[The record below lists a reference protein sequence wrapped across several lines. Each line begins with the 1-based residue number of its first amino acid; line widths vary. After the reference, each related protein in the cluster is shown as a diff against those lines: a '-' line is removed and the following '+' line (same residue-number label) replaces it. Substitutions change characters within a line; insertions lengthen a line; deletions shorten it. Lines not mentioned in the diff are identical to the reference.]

1 MSNEV
6 TTTQNTQAT
15 PAAMEQRTAKQLFAL
30 PQVMGRFAELFA
42 GDKSK
47 ATSFIT
53 NTLSVVN
60 NNALLSKAEPQT
72 ILSAALLAAAINL
85 PITQGLGQAAIVPF
99 YNSKTGRVEAQFQIM
114 TRGYIQL
121 AQRTGRIARLTVNA
135 VYEGEI
141 EVNRFT
147 DEYKFHAPTS
157 DKIVGYLAYLRLV
170 DGFEKFLYMSIEEL
184 NGHAQKYSQT
194 AKKGYGLWMD
204 NFNAMAEKTVLKLL
218 LMKWAPLATS
228 DTLARA
234 GQMDEAVIRTQTGA
248 DGEEELIPDYVDN
261 TPAEYATEVTAE
273 ETAEKPRPTNDAEA
287 VKAAM
292 KKSVK

>member
-6 TTTQNTQAT
+6 TTTQ
-15 PAAMEQRTAKQLFAL
+15 AAPVAVDQPRTAKQLFAL
-30 PQVMGRFAELFA
+30 PAVMSRFAELFA

-60 NNALLSKAEPQT
+60 NNSLLTKAEPQT
-72 ILSAALLAAAINL
+72 ILSASLLAAAINL

-99 YNSKTGRVEAQFQIM
+99 YNSKTGRMEAQFQIM

-135 VYEGEI
+135 VKEGEI

-147 DEYKFHAPTS
+147 DEYKFHQPTS
-157 DKIVGYLAYLRLV
+157 EKVVGYLAYLRLI
-170 DGFEKFLYMSIEEL
+170 DGFEKFLFMSIDEL
-184 NGHAQKYSQT
+184 NIHAQKYSQT
-194 AKKGYGLWMD
+194 AKKGFGLWVD

-234 GQMDEAVIRTQTGA
+234 GQMDEAVIRTQTGV
-248 DGEEELIPDYVDN
+248 DGSEELIPDYVDN
-261 TPAEYATEVTAE
+261 TPSDQPTEVVE
-273 ETAEKPRPTNDAEA
+273 EGETSAPTNDAAA

-292 KKSVK
+292 KKSVNK